1 MGAVKLLRVPRFP
14 QNGFADA
21 RVLARRGHGAG
32 KGFHAALIFCAF
44 GASLLSA
51 GDVYPWSGDTYPD
64 EAGFAER
71 MADVVP
77 VLAQRGYLRRQMS
90 RSRCPDTGYSVF
102 SWALPGED
110 VVSPYTGSVYTQ
122 EGTGYFGPRRRDA
135 DGRIDRFGGDSL
147 KHGLIPPTA
156 RLLLDPEDRAA
167 LGFVRIPGN
176 LHQQYHFAAIN
187 WARFLGLQGE
197 RMDGAWQADFARHVA
212 AYREASSPINRP
224 GEFVPLTYPHDLVGE
239 AGEPLGGNRTDGGTE
254 NHKLMW
260 RTSGLLYAE
269 LLPEGAEISGYTPEE
284 ARDRTRA
291 ALTGYL
297 ARLLETGNGE
307 YNSTIYYPYIVHGLL
322 NLYDFSPHAETRKLA
337 KAILDYYMAVYALK
351 SFNGYLSGPQKR
363 GFSWGSAVSEHFDAL
378 FWGWCAATT
387 ARPDGEDRM
396 YSLHQATSA
405 YRPNALIHRLASK
418 DVPLPFTARMTRPCI
433 RMERAGVALE
443 TLHVSRSFALG
454 SAVLRDIEVPSQETR
469 WILNVRAEGG
479 AALITGGHPQWRE
492 PMGVTPHDQVA
503 QAGGA
508 AVLLTS
514 PNEGHLVEPPPGQLQ
529 YFTYSPEPGPEAESG
544 GAAAERAALR
554 PYARP
559 RNRAFPFPRAWT
571 MAPASAVSWLYVS
584 RRFGIVHEEDAFLV
598 LAAPDTWVVV
608 LPFGGEWG
616 WLLRDEVPELG
627 GTAAGRRQRDAL
639 RDFRVLAVDRLPGGF
654 ALEAMERADH
664 PRLDD
669 LLETVRGR
677 ASVAVRAHDGGAAA
691 VFTAPGGRTIALD
704 SPARDLTPSVEVD
717 GGALDFGDWTH
728 GLAVDS
734 PFLRVGGG
742 AMRLVIEGT
751 GYEVTLS
758 PDGVPAWRTVNSLRT
773 Q

>member
-1 MGAVKLLRVPRFP
+1 CVPR
-14 QNGFADA
+14 NSRSGFAAPVGPA
-21 RVLARRGHGAG
+21 RPGGGGGGLST
-32 KGFHAALIFCAF
+32 ALVFCAF
-44 GASLLSA
+44 AAPLLA
-51 GDVYPWSGDTYPD
+51 GQAAYPWSGDTYPD
-64 EAGFAER
+64 EAGFKERTAE
-71 MADVVP
+71 VVT

-102 SWALPGED
+102 LWALPGED

-156 RLLLDPEDRAA
+156 RLLIDPEDRAA

-187 WARFLGLQGE
+187 WARFLGLHGAC
-197 RMDGAWQADFARHVA
+197 MDSAWQADFARHVA
-212 AYREASSPINRP
+212 DYREASSPINRP

-239 AGEPLGGNRTDGGTE
+239 EGEPLGGNRVDGGTE

-269 LLPEGAEISGYTPEE
+269 LLPEGAEVSGYPADE
-284 ARDRTRA
+284 ARRRTRA
-291 ALTGYL
+291 ALAGYL
-297 ARLLETGNGE
+297 EGLLETGNGE

-322 NLYDFSPHAETRKLA
+322 NLYDFSPDAQTRSLA

-363 GFSWGSAVSEHFDAL
+363 GFSWGPATDDHFDAL
-378 FWGWCAATT
+378 FWGWCAETT
-387 ARPDGEDRM
+387 ARPRGETRM
-396 YSLHQATSA
+396 YSLHQATSR
-405 YRPNALIHRLASK
+405 YRPNALIHRLAAK
-418 DVPLPFTARMTRPCI
+418 DVELPFTARMTRPDI
-433 RMERAGVALE
+433 RMERAGIALE

-469 WILNVRAEGG
+469 WVLNVRAEGG
-479 AALITGGHPQWRE
+479 SALITGGHPQWRE

-508 AVLLTS
+508 ALLLTS
-514 PNEGHLVEPPPGQLQ
+514 PNAGHLVEPPPGQLQ
-529 YFTYSPEPGPEAESG
+529 YFTYSPAPAPAEE
-544 GAAAERAALR
+544 GAAAPAAARAALR

-559 RNRAFPFPRAWT
+559 RDRAFPFPRAWT

-584 RRFGIVHEEDAFLV
+584 RRFDIVHEEDAFLV
-598 LAAPDTWVVV
+598 LSAPETWVVV
-608 LPFGGEWG
+608 RPFGGDWG
-616 WLLRDEVPELG
+616 WLLRDGVPELD
-627 GTAAGRRQRDAL
+627 GTAAGRRQREAL

-654 ALEAMERADH
+654 AVEAVERHDMAD
-664 PRLDD
+664 LSA
-669 LLETVRGR
+669 LKT
-677 ASVAVRAHDGGAAA
+677 AVRAAGEVTLSAGADSSAA
-691 VFTAPGGRTIALD
+691 EHTTVAGRRLGMESFHRSLEPRVT
-704 SPARDLTPSVEVD
+704 VD
-717 GGALDFGDWTH
+717 GGALDFDEWTG
-728 GLAVDS
+728 GLAVDI
-734 PFLRVGGG
+734 PFLRAGGG
-742 AMRLVIEGT
+742 TMRLAVGGT

-758 PDGVPAWRTVNSLRT
+758 SDGVPAWRALDSLDAP
-773 Q
+773 